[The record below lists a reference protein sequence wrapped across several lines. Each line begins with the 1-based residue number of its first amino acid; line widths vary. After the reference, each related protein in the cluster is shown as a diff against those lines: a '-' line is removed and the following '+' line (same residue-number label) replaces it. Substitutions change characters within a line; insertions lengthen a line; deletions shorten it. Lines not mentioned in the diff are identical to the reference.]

1 MVMLSKRLC
10 ETMTQFNDNLST
22 QFNVGKG
29 YQGIRT
35 VITFEFENT
44 KRDVNKYFDH

>member
-1 MVMLSKRLC
+1 
-10 ETMTQFNDNLST
+10 MTQFNDNLST
-22 QFNVGKG
+22 QFNEGKE

-44 KRDVNKYFDH
+44 KRDVNKYFNH